1 MENPAMTAAAPR
13 TWWRVGA
20 AMFTVG
26 FGANLFAPML
36 EVYRSQDGLSES
48 FVTGML
54 GIYAAGLVPALL
66 VFGPVS
72 DHRGRRAV
80 MRPALAVVIAASLV
94 LAAASHT
101 SDWLLYAGRWVMG
114 FGVGMAMASGSA
126 WVKQLS
132 TDRPGSG
139 PRRATVVLSAGFGG
153 GPLAAG
159 LLAQFLPAPQVT
171 PFLLHVLLAGC
182 AAVLVWCVPETQ
194 QPASGPRPSRPLVP
208 AVARTGR
215 FFWVVA
221 AWAPW
226 VFGTAT
232 IAFASIPPFLL
243 TTVRFPVAYLGAVA
257 ATVMF
262 TGVLVQPLAARL
274 ARSGWLPLSV
284 TGLGAASAGLVL
296 GALTVTWHLSW
307 LAFPTAVMLGVSY
320 GFMMVAGL
328 REVELMARPH
338 ELGALIGV
346 FYTLTYT
353 GFAVPFVLS
362 LVAPAVARWAGV
374 EPTTGFVWCL
384 LFGVL
389 VCAASAV
396 PVARAAARGVPDPG
410 ATTPQG

>member
-1 MENPAMTAAAPR
+1 MHQSPIPTLTPR

-80 MRPALAVVIAASLV
+80 MRPALAVVTVASLI
-94 LAAASHT
+94 LATASHT
-101 SDWLLYAGRWVMG
+101 SDWLLYAGRWIMG
-114 FGVGMAMASGSA
+114 FGVGMAMSSGSA

-132 TDRPGSG
+132 TDRPGAG
-139 PRRATVVLSAGFGG
+139 PRRATVVLSAGFGA

-159 LLAQFLPAPQVT
+159 LLAQFLPAPQIT
-171 PFLLHVLLAGC
+171 PFLVHTVLALG
-182 AAVLVWCVPETQ
+182 AAALVWTVPETQ
-194 QPASGPRPSRPLVP
+194 PPARGPRTRQPLVP
-208 AVARTGR
+208 PVALTGR

-232 IAFASIPPFLL
+232 VAFASIPSFVLGP
-243 TTVRFPVAYLGAVA
+243 VRWPVAYLGTVA
-257 ATVMF
+257 AAVMF

-274 ARSGWLPLSV
+274 GERGWLPLSV

-296 GALTVTWHLSW
+296 GALTVTWHQSW
-307 LAFPTAVMLGVSY
+307 LAFPTAVLLGVSY

-328 REVELMARPH
+328 KEVELMARPH

-346 FYTLTYT
+346 FYTLTYV
-353 GFAVPFVLS
+353 GFGVPFALS
-362 LVAPAVARWAGV
+362 LAGPAVARLAGV
-374 EPTTGFVWCL
+374 GATTGFVWCL

-389 VCAASAV
+389 VCAVSAV
-396 PVARAAARGVPDPG
+396 PVARAASRAVPDPG
-410 ATTPQG
+410 TTPPRG